1 MKVLIVTQYFW
12 PENFRINDLAAAL
25 IERGHEV
32 TVLTGIPNYPGGKFF
47 PGYGVF
53 QRRTETYRGCKVIR
67 VPLIPRGRSSGIQ
80 LAINGLSFAASA
92 ALFSS
97 RLQNENFDVMFVW
110 ESSPVT
116 VGLPAAF
123 IKRRRKIPLVLWVL
137 DLWPESVL
145 AMKATK
151 SRVVLRSIEKIVQV
165 IYGACD
171 LILVASR
178 GFIPSIERHSRRP
191 AQIRYFPN
199 WAEDMY
205 WPARERAASPEVVPE
220 GFRVM
225 FAGNIGAAQGL
236 GTLLEAAA
244 RLKAHS
250 DIHWL
255 IVGDGR
261 MRDWVESR
269 IRELSL
275 TASVHLMGRF
285 PPEAMPDVIALADVM
300 LVTLTSDAV
309 FALTVPG
316 KVQSYLASGKPIVAS
331 LEGEGRKVVED
342 SGAGLVCA
350 PDNGDALAQA
360 VLQMYQMPPAER
372 ERMGAAGRRYCADN
386 FKRTALMDRLEEWLR
401 ETAEKGVRG

>member
-25 IERGHEV
+25 VERGHAV
-32 TVLTGIPNYPGGKFF
+32 TVFTGIPNYPGGKFF
-47 PGYGVF
+47 AGYGVF
-53 QRRTETYRGCKVIR
+53 KRRVETYQGCTVIR

-80 LAINGLSFAASA
+80 LAINGLSFAVSA

-97 RLQNENFDVMFVW
+97 RLPKEDFDVMFVW

-123 IKRRRKIPLVLWVL
+123 IKWRRKIPLVFWVL

-145 AMKATK
+145 AMRATK
-151 SRVVLRSIEKIVQV
+151 SRVVLRLIEELVKV
-165 IYGACD
+165 IYRACD

-178 GFIPSIERHSRRP
+178 GFIPSIERHGGQP

-205 WPARERAASPEVVPE
+205 WPVRERAASHEHLPE

-236 GTLLEAAA
+236 GTLLKAAA
-244 RLKAHS
+244 LLKVHP

-261 MRDWVESR
+261 MRGWVENR
-269 IRELSL
+269 IRELGL

-285 PPEAMPDVIALADVM
+285 APEAMPDVIALSDVM
-300 LVTLTSDAV
+300 LVTLTNDPV

-342 SGAGLVCA
+342 SCAGLVCA
-350 PDNGDALAQA
+350 PDDGGALARA
-360 VLQMYQMPPAER
+360 VLEMYQMPAAER
-372 ERMGAAGRRYCADN
+372 ERMGAAGRRYCAQN
-386 FKRTALMDRLEEWLR
+386 FERAALMDRLEEWLR
-401 ETAEKGVRG
+401 ETSKKGVQG